1 MGHAFV
7 FCVFEIKNS
16 TKKSRM
22 PITRSKKMADPII
35 SLITVKK
42 KRIAKDVEKN
52 LVYEEVEKTQERTT
66 CTEIP

>member
-1 MGHAFV
+1 
-7 FCVFEIKNS
+7 
-16 TKKSRM
+16 
-22 PITRSKKMADPII
+22 MADPII